1 MNVMKLYVYG
11 YILVVLCIKYG
22 YMYVLKYW
30 KWGFFKYVI
39 FNNILKIM

>member
-1 MNVMKLYVYG
+1 MNVMKLNVYG
-11 YILVVLCIKYG
+11 YILVVLYIKYG

>member
-1 MNVMKLYVYG
+1 MNVMKLNVYG
-11 YILVVLCIKYG
+11 YILVVLYIKYG

-30 KWGFFKYVI
+30 KWGFFEYVI